1 MRSILQPCDHVAM
14 RSVLVTHP
22 SSLEHVSPHQHPERP
37 ERLAAAIEGV
47 LSSDVETQRVEARA
61 ATREELLAVHESEF
75 LDQLQRFCVEGGGSI
90 DPDTY
95 AVERSWDAARYAA
108 GAGLTAIEAIERGD
122 ANVGFAVVRP
132 PGHHAENDRTMG
144 FCLIN
149 NVAVSAASLVG
160 RGRRVAIIDWD
171 VHHGN
176 GTQEMFFHSPTVLYV
191 SLHHSPFYP
200 GTGRL
205 QEVGSGL
212 GIGTTVNIPVIGGS
226 DGSVYREAFSR
237 IVLPILDQF
246 GPDWLLV
253 SAGYDGHT
261 ADPLGGME
269 LVADD
274 YGAMA
279 AALGEEMQ
287 RTNTVF
293 YLEGGYDLQAI
304 RESVTAT
311 LDGFAYGLPPL
322 DAPERSDPVIG
333 QATEVHSLFW
343 DLD

>member
-1 MRSILQPCDHVAM
+1 M
-14 RSVLVTHP
+14 
-22 SSLEHVSPHQHPERP
+22 
-37 ERLAAAIEGV
+37 
-47 LSSDVETQRVEARA
+47 
-61 ATREELLAVHESEF
+61 
-75 LDQLQRFCVEGGGSI
+75 
-90 DPDTY
+90 
-95 AVERSWDAARYAA
+95 ERSWDAARYAA

-122 ANVGFAVVRP
+122 ASVGFAVVRP

-160 RGRRVAIIDWD
+160 RGRRVAIVDWD

-176 GTQEMFFHSPTVLYV
+176 GTQEIFFRSPDVLYV

-205 QEVGSGL
+205 QEVGRGV

-269 LVADD
+269 LIADD

-311 LDGFAYGLPPL
+311 LDGFASGLPPL
-322 DAPERSDPVIG
+322 DAPERGDPVIDH
-333 QATEVHSLFW
+333 AAEVHSLFW